1 MLTDWFCG
9 RDRLGLTSRP
19 INLYVQRYLAR
30 KVQSS
35 SIGIYPRVFR
45 SVSWSR
51 DWLDNHGGYSSRKLS
66 LEDPNGWISN

>member
-30 KVQSS
+30 KVQLPLNR
-35 SIGIYPRVFR
+35 GFNPRVFR

-51 DWLDNHGGYSSRKLS
+51 NGLDNHGGYSSR
-66 LEDPNGWISN
+66 IS